1 MELMVILHEVLT
13 GSKPVGMNLCPVM
26 CRRCHV
32 LRFNISAFGLV
43 EYREAFV
50 NCTLK
55 EYGGAYCVVLM
66 VSMLGG
72 RAARNRPSGMKAV
85 SMFSTFFHIL
95 VFSL

>member
-1 MELMVILHEVLT
+1 MVIIDEVST
-13 GSKPVGMNLCPVM
+13 GSKPAGMNLCSVM

-50 NCTLK
+50 NCYTLK
-55 EYGGAYCVVLM
+55 QYGGAYCVVLM